1 MKKMLQREMQVL
13 FGAGFEQRQQVLDEL
28 QQLGQRAS
36 LSEGAVSVLAGLADF
51 LKHIEALCAVADQNR
66 LEESLKL
73 VNSQADVTQAQ
84 EQINQDFESGR
95 RAMAALEA
103 CTSSLHHRLD
113 NAAAP
118 MIDEN
123 LESLA
128 EVLTEL
134 LNSQDHAQQ
143 RLLSSRKKADYLLQA
158 LDQHAI
164 VSTTDSAGTITYVN
178 DKFCALSGFSR
189 DELLGFN
196 HNIVNSGEHSKEFI
210 AELWRVIGTGKVWQG
225 EICNRSKSGQLYWLN
240 STLMPV
246 FDAQGALVQYIA
258 IRTDITAAKLLDEK
272 MAAAELRIRRIT
284 NAVPAVVFQCEV
296 GQGQIKFTYASE
308 RLKEIRGLEVSDLLA
323 NSDVWLQQMAVEGR
337 AERFAAIQGAATAR
351 KAWRSDYQIQ
361 LPNGDLRWIEA
372 EMTPEPV
379 LASSGAT
386 VFTGI
391 WRDVTTIKEA
401 LQRLGEVTKDL
412 PLAVYQFQQMPDGSH
427 RIPFCNS
434 AMEDVCGITAE
445 QAMENSSLVFDQLH
459 PDDFEVVNQTIAHS
473 RETLTLWAE
482 DFRYIHKLSGEVI
495 WVHSNAQPQRLADG
509 STLWNGS
516 LSNITE
522 ARKVSESLQLAK
534 ALAESA
540 NRAKSE
546 FLANMSHEIRTP
558 MNGVLG
564 MTELALDTDLNPEQ
578 REYLNIIKISGDAL
592 LVVINDILDFS
603 KIESGSL
610 RLEII
615 PFHLGGLLSDLLKT
629 LALAAHAKHL
639 DLVVDI
645 KADVPMQLLGD
656 PGRLRQILVNL
667 IGNAIKFTSQGSVLL
682 KVDLVA
688 LRLRARTLRFT
699 VVDSGVGIAPHKLGT
714 IFEPFSQADSSI
726 TRRFGGTGLGLPISE
741 KLAQALGGHIEV
753 SSQPGVGSE
762 FVVTLPFE
770 VDDSSPALA
779 IDLQPLNGL
788 RVLVVEGNPYSRAV
802 LMAILQEAGLAAEG
816 LDDGVLALAALK
828 EAHAKSRPFDL
839 LLVDDFSPS
848 LSGFALATHIRQCPE
863 LDALRTVMM
872 STSGVKGH
880 AQQAHN
886 LGFSAYVSKPCTR
899 DQWLAILLRVMG
911 RQPSPFAELVT
922 RHSVSDEALSLAPPI
937 PHSWS
942 ELTP

>member
-1 MKKMLQREMQVL
+1 L
-13 FGAGFEQRQQVLDEL
+13 
-28 QQLGQRAS
+28 
-36 LSEGAVSVLAGLADF
+36 
-51 LKHIEALCAVADQNR
+51 
-66 LEESLKL
+66 
-73 VNSQADVTQAQ
+73 
-84 EQINQDFESGR
+84 
-95 RAMAALEA
+95 
-103 CTSSLHHRLD
+103 LH
-113 NAAAP
+113 
-118 MIDEN
+118 
-123 LESLA
+123 
-128 EVLTEL
+128 
-134 LNSQDHAQQ
+134 SQDVAQQ
-143 RLLSSRKKADYLLQA
+143 RLLSARKKADYLLQA

-196 HNIVNSGEHSKEFI
+196 HTIVNSGVHPQEFM

-246 FDAQGALVQYIA
+246 FDAQGALVQFIA

-272 MAAAELRIRRIT
+272 MAAAELRIRHMT
-284 NAVPAVVFQCEV
+284 NAVPAVVYQCEV
-296 GQGQIKFTYASE
+296 GQGSVKFTYVSE
-308 RLKEIRGLEVSDLLA
+308 RLKEICGLELADLSA
-323 NSDVWLQQMAVEGR
+323 NSHLWFEQMVVEGR
-337 AERFAAIQGAATAR
+337 AERFAEIQGAATAR
-351 KAWRSDYQIQ
+351 TAWRSDYQIQ
-361 LPNGDLRWIEA
+361 LPNGNLRWIEA
-372 EMTPEPV
+372 EMTPEAV
-379 LASSGAT
+379 LAPSGAT

-391 WRDVTTIKEA
+391 WRDVTPVKEA
-401 LQRLGEVTKDL
+401 LLRLGDVTQDL
-412 PLAVYQFQQMPDGSH
+412 PLAVYQFLQMPDGSH
-427 RIPFCNS
+427 CLPFCNS
-434 AMEDVCGITAE
+434 AMEELCGVPARE
-445 QAMENSSLVFDQLH
+445 ALQDSSLVFAQVH
-459 PDDFEVVNQTIAHS
+459 PDDLEDHNRSIVIS
-473 RETLTLWAE
+473 RESLEIWSHIY
-482 DFRYIHKLSGEVI
+482 RYIHRSSGELI
-495 WVHSNAQPQRLADG
+495 WVHARAQPKRLADG

-516 LSNITE
+516 ISNITQ
-522 ARKVSESLQLAK
+522 ARQTAELLQKAK
-534 ALAESA
+534 DMAESA

-610 RLEII
+610 KLEII
-615 PFHLGGLLSDLLKT
+615 PFHLGGLISDLLKT

-667 IGNAIKFTSQGSVLL
+667 IGNAIKFTSEGSVVL

-688 LRLRARTLRFT
+688 LRLRTLSLRFT

-714 IFEPFSQADSSI
+714 IFEPFTQEDTSI

-753 SSQPGVGSE
+753 SSQPGVGSQ

-770 VDDSSPALA
+770 VDESSPAVV
-779 IDLQPLNGL
+779 IDVQPLNGL

-802 LMAILQEAGLAAEG
+802 LMAILQEVGLAVEG

-828 EAHAKSRPFDL
+828 KAHAKSHPFDL
-839 LLVDDFSPS
+839 LLVDDFSPG
-848 LSGFALATHIRQCPE
+848 LSGFELATQLRQWPE
-863 LDALRTVMM
+863 LDALRMVMM

-880 AQQAHN
+880 AQKAHS

-899 DQWLAILLRVMG
+899 DQWLAILLRMMG
-911 RQPSPFAELVT
+911 RRPSPFAELVT
-922 RHSVSDEALSLAPPI
+922 RHSLSDEALSLALGNPQETRIERSP
-937 PHSWS
+937 
-942 ELTP
+942 

>member
-1 MKKMLQREMQVL
+1 
-13 FGAGFEQRQQVLDEL
+13 
-28 QQLGQRAS
+28 
-36 LSEGAVSVLAGLADF
+36 
-51 LKHIEALCAVADQNR
+51 
-66 LEESLKL
+66 
-73 VNSQADVTQAQ
+73 
-84 EQINQDFESGR
+84 
-95 RAMAALEA
+95 
-103 CTSSLHHRLD
+103 
-113 NAAAP
+113 

-123 LESLA
+123 LESLS

-134 LNSQDHAQQ
+134 LHSQDVAQQ
-143 RLLSSRKKADYLLQA
+143 RLLSARKKADYLLQA

-196 HNIVNSGEHSKEFI
+196 HRIVNSGEHSKEFI
-210 AELWRVIGTGKVWQG
+210 AELWRVISTGKVWQG
-225 EICNRSKSGQLYWLN
+225 EICNRSKSGQIYWLN
-240 STLMPV
+240 STMMPV

-272 MAAAELRIRRIT
+272 MAAAELRIRHIT
-284 NAVPAVVFQCEV
+284 NAVPAVVYQCEV
-296 GQGQIKFTYASE
+296 GQGQVKFTYASE
-308 RLKEIRGLEVSDLLA
+308 RLKEIRGLELEDLLA
-323 NSDVWLQQMAVEGR
+323 NSDVWLQQMVDGR

-459 PDDFEVVNQTIAHS
+459 PEDFEVVNQTIAHS
-473 RETLTLWAE
+473 RETLTLWAQ
-482 DFRYIHKLSGEVI
+482 DYRYIHKLSGEVI
-495 WVHSNAQPQRLADG
+495 WVHSSAQPQRLADG

-522 ARKVSESLQLAK
+522 ARKVSESLQSSK

-615 PFHLGGLLSDLLKT
+615 PFHLGGLISDLLKT

-645 KADVPMQLLGD
+645 KADVPMQVMGD

-667 IGNAIKFTSQGSVLL
+667 IGNAIKFTSLGSVVL
-682 KVDLVA
+682 KVELVS
-688 LRLRARTLRFT
+688 LQMRMLTLRFT
-699 VVDSGVGIAPHKLGT
+699 VADTGKGIAPHKLHS
-714 IFEPFSQADSSI
+714 IFEAFAQEDSTI
-726 TRRFGGTGLGLPISE
+726 TRRFGGTGLGLPISD
-741 KLAQALGGHIEV
+741 KLAQALGGKIEV
-753 SSQPGVGSE
+753 SSQLGVGSQ
-762 FVVTLPFE
+762 FVLNLPFE
-770 VDDSSPALA
+770 VDESSPSVV
-779 IDLQPLNGL
+779 IDVQPLNGL

-802 LMAILQEAGLAAEG
+802 LMAILQEAGLDAEG
-816 LDDGVLALAALK
+816 LDSGVQALAALK
-828 EAHAKSRPFDL
+828 DAHAKHHPFDL
-839 LLVDDFSPS
+839 LLVDDFAPD
-848 LSGFALATHIRQCPE
+848 LSGFSLAAHLREWPE
-863 LDALRTVMM
+863 LNALRSVMM
-872 STSGVKGH
+872 TTSGIKGH
-880 AQQAHN
+880 AQKAHN

-899 DQWLAILLRVMG
+899 DQWLGILLRVMG
-911 RQPSPFAELVT
+911 RRPSPFTELVT
-922 RHSVSDEALSLAPPI
+922 RHSLSDESLSRAPPI
-937 PHSWS
+937 PHTWN
-942 ELTP
+942 ERTP